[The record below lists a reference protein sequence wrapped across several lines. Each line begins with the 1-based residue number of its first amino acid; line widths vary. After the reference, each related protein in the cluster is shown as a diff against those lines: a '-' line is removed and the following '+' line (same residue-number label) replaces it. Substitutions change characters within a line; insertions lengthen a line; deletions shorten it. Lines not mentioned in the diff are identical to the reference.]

1 MVILVLLIRSYIN
14 ISVVK
19 NPIPLRRLV
28 YLTYTISR
36 QIKLGIFIYLDVF
49 FVHVKLPHGC
59 SAEHE
64 LRGMQVELI

>member
-1 MVILVLLIRSYIN
+1 MVILVLLIRPYIN

-28 YLTYTISR
+28 NLTYTISC
-36 QIKLGIFIYLDVF
+36 QIKLGIFIYLAVF

-64 LRGMQVELI
+64 LRSMQVELV